1 MQKLSIKKIT
11 VNIYSDINIE
21 YYIKYQINCLN
32 LNVKIIGAKVIID
45 FNEKNFE
52 NFIATK
58 FIKKIWD
65 NW

>member
-1 MQKLSIKKIT
+1 MQNLSIKKIT
-11 VNIYSDINIE
+11 ANIYSDINIE
-21 YYIKYQINCLN
+21 YYIKYKINCLN
-32 LNVKIIGAKVIID
+32 LIVKIIGAKVIID